1 MVPLK
6 ANRRVLAWFCV
17 YPPEENASKWK
28 KRAYISFAVYAVAIN
43 LITCASDAA
52 FFFKFVS
59 VDLKRALMALLQL
72 SGNANMAYQ
81 ITISFLLR
89 AKIVTFIESL
99 TTIYET
105 SKTLF

>member
-59 VDLKRALMALLQL
+59 IDLEKALMALLQL
-72 SGNANMAYQ
+72 FGNATMAYQ
-81 ITISFLLR
+81 ITITFVLR
-89 AKIVTFIESL
+89 EKIVASIKSL
-99 TTIYET
+99 ITIYDT
-105 SKTLF
+105 SKSIY